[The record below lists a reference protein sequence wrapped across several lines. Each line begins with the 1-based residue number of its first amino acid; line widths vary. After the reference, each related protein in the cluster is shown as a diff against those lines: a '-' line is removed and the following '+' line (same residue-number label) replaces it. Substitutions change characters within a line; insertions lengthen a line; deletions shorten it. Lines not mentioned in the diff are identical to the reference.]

1 LLYTT
6 VSGNEC
12 SDALAQADADNSNDL
27 TKEEFTNFVSIY
39 LPNCYD
45 PSSELTGFQEAV
57 YKTLACT
64 CLVTSFDLECC
75 SEENAVVQIDSLP
88 DAICVAVSGA
98 SLTDGCSFEDIPGV
112 GDKGEDG
119 QQEGDNDGTEN
130 DFLADII
137 DSECADTLRSQ
148 DLNNDRLLTL
158 DEYGAYLAARF
169 PDCYESSVPSDLQKR
184 LFTGLA
190 CGYCA
195 TNPPNDLSCCSNITD
210 ETALV
215 GIEDGVGLASVCSA
229 AIAGKQ
235 LDCIDPPIQEEQIL
249 TKECVEAL
257 VQADADGSETL
268 VRSELGS
275 FLKIRYPE
283 CSAYE
288 DGELSQAQE
297 FVLKGIACA
306 NCATIPPFS
315 LTCCN
320 DEEYFVS
327 IAGVNNEN
335 RTLLQ
340 TANLAT
346 ICSSVDATAAID
358 GCLPFGDG
366 DGGDG
371 NENPTPEPV
380 SQPSVAPST
389 LTPSAENDLLTTLQP
404 TGLREE
410 TRRPSS
416 IGAEP
421 AGINSPN
428 DDGVGFSGVSVETT
442 VLSVVAMILA
452 ALLL

>member
-1 LLYTT
+1 
-6 VSGNEC
+6 VE
-12 SDALAQADADNSNDL
+12 ALVQADADGSETLVRSELGSFLKIRYPECSAYEDGELSQAQEFVLKGIACANCATIPPFSLTCCND
-27 TKEEFTNFVSIY
+27 EEYFVSIAGVNNENRT
-39 LPNCYD
+39 LLQTANLATIC
-45 PSSELTGFQEAV
+45 SSV
-57 YKTLACT
+57 
-64 CLVTSFDLECC
+64 
-75 SEENAVVQIDSLP
+75 
-88 DAICVAVSGA
+88 DATAAI
-98 SLTDGCSFEDIPGV
+98 DGCLPF
-112 GDKGEDG
+112 GDGDGGSGKGDG
-119 QQEGDNDGTEN
+119 NEN

-137 DSECADTLRSQ
+137 DSECADTLSSQ